1 MEKRQPGLQQVQEM
15 QQLKAQLGLQVPQ
28 IQQVQ
33 LAVVRKIQV
42 PLKER
47 IRQVKIKHKQVQL
60 LKIRQIMLGKIKR
73 LR

>member
-15 QQLKAQLGLQVPQ
+15 QQLKAQQGLQVPQ

-60 LKIRQIMLGKIKR
+60 LKINVSV
-73 LR
+73 

>member
-15 QQLKAQLGLQVPQ
+15 QQLKAQQGLQVPQ

-47 IRQVKIKHKQVQL
+47 IRQVKILQSAKKSL
-60 LKIRQIMLGKIKR
+60 A
-73 LR
+73 

>member
-15 QQLKAQLGLQVPQ
+15 QQLKAQQGLQVPQ

-60 LKIRQIMLGKIKR
+60 LKIR
-73 LR
+73 

>member
-15 QQLKAQLGLQVPQ
+15 QQLKAQQGLQVPQ

-47 IRQVKIKHKQVQL
+47 IRQVKIKHKQVQ
-60 LKIRQIMLGKIKR
+60 
-73 LR
+73 